1 MTEYILLRL
10 VMAGTAAGGFVL
22 VIGTAA
28 MMRRIWRHMC
38 QGKESQ
44 V

>member
-1 MTEYILLRL
+1 MAEYMLLRL
-10 VMAGTAAGGFVL
+10 MMAGTVAGGSAL

-28 MMRRIWRHMC
+28 MMRKVWRSMC